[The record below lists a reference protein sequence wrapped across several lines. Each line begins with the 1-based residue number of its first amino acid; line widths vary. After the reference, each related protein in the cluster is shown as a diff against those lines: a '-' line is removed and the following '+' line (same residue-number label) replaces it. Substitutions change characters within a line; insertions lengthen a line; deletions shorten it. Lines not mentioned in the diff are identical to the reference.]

1 MKTFYL
7 AISVSLIL
15 YSCSRQTTCSSNDIA
30 KVDSCLIGKT
40 IDDAIKTLG
49 IDTFSFQPIRLFARE
64 IYGIY
69 IRKDS
74 SKITIIVEKPYIM
87 SDEEMNT
94 NSFKASYKFVAKNKI
109 RWICWHRNR
118 QYREVGKRS
127 FVECQTF

>member
-1 MKTFYL
+1 MKAIYL
-7 AISVSLIL
+7 TIPFALLL
-15 YSCSRQTTCSSNDIA
+15 YACSGQNNCSSTDIA

-74 SKITIIVEKPYIM
+74 VKITIIVEKPYIM

-94 NSFKASYKFVAKNKI
+94 NSFKASFKFVAKHKI
-109 RWICWHRNR
+109 QWICWHRNR
-118 QYREVGKRS
+118 EYGEAGKKS
-127 FVECQTF
+127 FVGCQTF